1 MSDAGQG
8 VSGAERLWSKRDVA
22 AYLGLNVRTVERLPI
37 PRVPI
42 LVTGK
47 RPVVRY
53 DPVQVRA
60 WVDARR
66 TKKAS

>member
-1 MSDAGQG
+1 MTKS
-8 VSGAERLWSKRDVA
+8 ETLWTKKDVA
-22 AYLGLNVRTVERLPI
+22 KYLGLNVRTVERLAI

-42 LVTGK
+42 TITGK

-53 DPVQVRA
+53 DPEQVAA

-66 TKKAS
+66 TKKRAG

>member
-1 MSDAGQG
+1 MPEPKGQTTDDN
-8 VSGAERLWSKRDVA
+8 LWTKRDVA
-22 AYLGLNVRTVERLPI
+22 RYLGLNVRTIERLAI

-42 LVTGK
+42 MVTGK

-53 DPVQVRA
+53 DPVQVKA

-66 TKKAS
+66 TRKVS